1 MNTTPKSELKAL
13 SELPSEKIKK
23 RIGQPS
29 KIESTTQYDRFVFKR
44 GNRPVRGRVTSLIA
58 AIDKHNQLA
67 EYPILVSERQD
78 GKLEIAD
85 GQHRFE
91 AAKALRVPIFYIIS
105 RHQITI
111 EQIAAANQLQQSW
124 NLSDWMESWI
134 GRGNP
139 EYLALKN
146 FARTFQLPITVSM
159 ELIGGSLGGTQTEAF
174 KHGKFKVLD
183 MEFGQ
188 TVGHVLGALR
198 GHLPVADL
206 RLVRAIMRVLRIDGI
221 DIDRL
226 IKKLVAHASAFERQ
240 ATWLKYVE
248 LIERLYNRNVGVAD
262 RVSVVFEVDQMER
275 ERRSQNV
282 AKGMKTRSERKQA
295 A

>member
-1 MNTTPKSELKAL
+1 MEIKAL
-13 SELPSEKIKK
+13 KELPDSIKRK
-23 RIGQPS
+23 VGQPN
-29 KIESTTQYDRFVFKR
+29 KIESTTNYDRFVFKR
-44 GNRPVRGRVTSLIA
+44 GNRPVRGRVVSLIA

-67 EYPILVSERQD
+67 EYPILVSERND

-91 AAKALRVPIFYIIS
+91 AAKALKVPIFFIKS

-111 EQIAAANQLQQSW
+111 EQIAAANQLQASW
-124 NLSDWMESWI
+124 NLTDWMESWI
-134 GRGNP
+134 GRENE
-139 EYLALKN
+139 EYVKLKN

-159 ELIGGSLGGTQTEAF
+159 ELIGGSLGGTQTDQF
-174 KHGKFKVLD
+174 KKGKFKVNDLA
-183 MEFGQ
+183 FGQ

-206 RLVRAIMRVLRIDGI
+206 RLVRAIMRVLRIPGVN
-221 DIDRL
+221 IDRL
-226 IKKLVAHASAFERQ
+226 IKKLVAHASSFERQ

-248 LIERLYNRNVGVAD
+248 LIERLYNRNVHIDD
-262 RVSVVFEVDQMER
+262 RLSLVFEVDQLER
-275 ERRSQNV
+275 AKRSENV
-282 AKGMKTRSERKQA
+282 SKGMKTRKERKEQERKA

>member
-1 MNTTPKSELKAL
+1 MEVKSLDQ
-13 SELPSEKIKK
+13 LPAEKIKQ

-29 KIESTTQYDRFVFKR
+29 KIHSTTRYDQFVFKR
-44 GNRPVRGRVTSLIA
+44 GNRPVRGRVVSLIA
-58 AIDKHNQLA
+58 AIEKHNQLA
-67 EYPILVSERQD
+67 EYPILVSERND

-91 AAKALRVPIFYIIS
+91 AAKALKVPIFYIIS

-124 NLSDWMESWI
+124 NLTDWMESWI
-134 GRGNP
+134 GRGND
-139 EYLALKN
+139 EYLKLKN

-159 ELIGGSLGGTQTEAF
+159 ELIGGSLGGTQTDQF
-174 KHGKFKVLD
+174 KRGKFKVADLA
-183 MEFGQ
+183 FGQ

-206 RLVRAIMRVLRIDGI
+206 RLVRAIMRVLRIKGI
-221 DIDRL
+221 NIDRL

-248 LIERLYNRNVGVAD
+248 LIEKLYNRNVHVD
-262 RVSVVFEVDQMER
+262 ERLSVVFEVDQMER
-275 ERRSQNV
+275 EKRSKNV
-282 AKGMKTRSERKQA
+282 AKGMQTRQQQKQERKA